1 MAAPSQLA
9 LDHIRVREAMHQ
21 GIISVDPETSVRAVA
36 KLMAERHVH
45 AIAISGR
52 AAHGRP
58 WAIVSAL
65 EVVAAAA
72 SGAERSAGHI
82 AATEVVTVSVDE
94 RLDHA
99 AQLMAEHELSHLI
112 VVDSASGHPLGV
124 LSTLDVAAV
133 YGG

>member
-1 MAAPSQLA
+1 
-9 LDHIRVREAMHQ
+9 MHP
-21 GIISVDPETSVRAVA
+21 GIISVDPETPVRAVA

-45 AIAISGR
+45 AIAIDGR
-52 AAHGRP
+52 LASGRP

-72 SGAERSAGHI
+72 SGAERSARDI
-82 AATEVVTVSVDE
+82 AATEVVTVSAED
-94 RLDHA
+94 RLHHA

-112 VVDSASGHPLGV
+112 VLDSASGHPLGV

>member
-1 MAAPSQLA
+1 MSTIPAIR
-9 LDHIRVREAMHQ
+9 LDHVRVREAMHP
-21 GIISVDPETSVRAVA
+21 GIISVDSKTPLRTVA

-45 AIAISGR
+45 AIAVDGR
-52 AAHGRP
+52 PAYGGP

-65 EVVAAAA
+65 EVAAAA
-72 SGAERSAGHI
+72 AVGAERNAGEV
-82 AATEVVTVSVDE
+82 AATEVVTVSADE

-112 VVDSASGHPLGV
+112 VLDSASGHPTGV